1 MKLKVGLFND
11 SFPPTI
17 DGVANTVKNYADI
30 ITARFGTAVVVTP
43 KYPNVTDD
51 YPYKVRRYSS
61 AKFGEKIPYRIGNPF
76 SPLTVRKL
84 RQENFDILHVHCPF
98 CSGVLAHQ
106 VAMIHSNPLPVVF
119 TYHTKFDIDIDNFV
133 HNRAVNALARKLV
146 LSSISYAD
154 EVWAVSKGAIE
165 SMRVLGYK
173 GDVRVMPN
181 GTDFEKGPGDAA
193 EIAEINRMY
202 LLEPDVPVLLFCGRM
217 MWYKNIKIILDAIK
231 KISATDL
238 RFRVLFVGD
247 GPDRPAI
254 EQYARSIGIYDRI
267 TFTGAFYD
275 RKKIKAFF
283 SRADLFMFPSTYDT
297 SGLVVKEAASS
308 GCPSIL
314 TAGSCAAEG
323 VCDMRSGLLCEETA
337 DSFAE
342 KLSAA
347 LSDPDLLK
355 RLGRGA
361 EEEVYLSWDDSVAAA
376 WKRYEYLIDSAKSS
390 DKKAL
395 RRPKNEK

>member
-51 YPYKVRRYSS
+51 YPYEVRRYSS

-106 VAMIHSNPLPVVF
+106 VAMMHSNPLPVVF

-154 EVWAVSKGAIE
+154 EVWAVSNGAIE

-193 EIAEINRMY
+193 AIAEINRMY

-247 GPDRPAI
+247 G
-254 EQYARSIGIYDRI
+254 
-267 TFTGAFYD
+267 
-275 RKKIKAFF
+275 
-283 SRADLFMFPSTYDT
+283 L
-297 SGLVVKEAASS
+297 
-308 GCPSIL
+308 
-314 TAGSCAAEG
+314 
-323 VCDMRSGLLCEETA
+323 
-337 DSFAE
+337 
-342 KLSAA
+342 
-347 LSDPDLLK
+347 
-355 RLGRGA
+355 
-361 EEEVYLSWDDSVAAA
+361 
-376 WKRYEYLIDSAKSS
+376 
-390 DKKAL
+390 
-395 RRPKNEK
+395 

>member
-1 MKLKVGLFND
+1 MKLKIGLFND

-30 ITARFGTAVVVTP
+30 ITAHYGTAVVVTP
-43 KYPNVTDD
+43 KYPNVIDD
-51 YPYKVRRYSS
+51 YSYEVRRYHS
-61 AKFGEKIPYRIGNPF
+61 AKFGEKMPYRVGNPF

-84 RQENFDILHVHCPF
+84 KQENFDLLHVHCPF

-106 VAMIHSNPLPVVF
+106 ITMLDGDAPPTVF

-133 HNRAVNALARKLV
+133 HNKAINALARKLV

-165 SMRVLGYK
+165 SMRILGYE

-181 GTDFEKGPGDAA
+181 GTDFKKGPGDPAA
-193 EIAEINRMY
+193 VAEINRMY
-202 LLEPDVPVLLFCGRM
+202 LLEPGVPVLLFCGRM
-217 MWYKNIKIILDAIK
+217 MWYKNIKLILDALK
-231 KISATDL
+231 KTASAGL
-238 RFRVLFVGD
+238 PFRALFVGD
-247 GPDRPAI
+247 GPDRPSI
-254 EQYARSIGIYDRI
+254 EQYAKNIGIYDRL
-267 TFTGAFYD
+267 TFTGAIYD
-275 RKKIKAFF
+275 RDKIKAFF
-283 SRADLFMFPSTYDT
+283 TRADLFMFPSTYDT

-314 TAGSCAAEG
+314 TAGSCASEG
-323 VCDMRSGLLCEETA
+323 VTDMRSGLLCEETA

-342 KLSAA
+342 KLSVV
-347 LSDPDLLK
+347 LGDSELLK

-376 WKRYEYLIDSAKSS
+376 WKRYEYIIEERHKRS
-390 DKKAL
+390 DKIFSRK
-395 RRPKNEK
+395 RKK